1 MKIYLKGFNLIKK
14 KFKFSLLILVLITII
29 GAILEGISIAL
40 LLPIMELLIN
50 PDKILN
56 NDFINLSKY
65 IDEEISKDKIIYYF
79 LFLFFV
85 IFLVKNIFVILINY
99 SQSKIL
105 LKINFFLSNSI
116 FEKLLNENFLSVIE
130 KKSSSIIRTMISQTS
145 IFSINFINSMTI
157 LVSELL
163 TFFVILTFV
172 LILTIKEFY
181 LILLVLIIV
190 LIIYYLL
197 LKKKVYNLS
206 KNIETKEI
214 ERLKN
219 LTNGIDSINEIN
231 IFNIK
236 NYFIKND
243 LEINKKIIKYGLI
256 KSLIRIFPRSLIEII
271 LILFFVIFSF
281 YLIENKISIID
292 YIPYMTILAAALF
305 KFIPT
310 LTRSINAGQ
319 KIVQSK
325 PIIENICNNYLTSIN
340 QNVNQT
346 LEEKNFNHSYT
357 KEIIFKNIS
366 FSYPKTNEMVFK
378 NLNFKIKKNEK
389 IAIFGNTGSGKST
402 LIKMLIGVIPPN
414 SGEIKVDNENIFK
427 NIESWR
433 NLISYVPQK
442 LFLFDSSLS
451 NNINLF
457 DIQNNKKFKDII
469 NKVFLSDE
477 NFLKLDQT
485 TKDNQ
490 SKLSGGETKKVGIA
504 RALFKDHEILLIDEG
519 TAGLDKEYSDY
530 IISELL
536 KLDKTVIFISHD
548 YEQFKNFDHVYKI
561 INSNI
566 IKIKKV

>member
-14 KFKFSLLILVLITII
+14 KFKFSILILVLLTII
-29 GAILEGISIAL
+29 GALLEGLSIAL
-40 LLPIMELLIN
+40 LLPLMELLID
-50 PDKILN
+50 PEKILN
-56 NDFINLSKY
+56 NDFVNLSKY
-65 IDEEISKDKIIYYF
+65 IDEEISRDKIIYYF

-105 LKINFFLSNSI
+105 LKINFYLSNSI
-116 FEKLLNENFLSVIE
+116 FEKLLNENFLNVIE

-145 IFSINFINSMTI
+145 TFSINFINSLTI
-157 LVSELL
+157 LLSELL
-163 TFFVILTFV
+163 TFFVILAFV

-181 LILLVLIIV
+181 LILFVLMII
-190 LIIYYLL
+190 LIIYYLAL
-197 LKKKVYNLS
+197 RNKIYDLS
-206 KNIETKEI
+206 KKIETQEI

-243 LEINKKIIKYGLI
+243 LGINKKIIKYGLI
-256 KSLIRIFPRSLIEII
+256 KSLIRIFPKSLIEII
-271 LILFFVIFSF
+271 LILIFVIFAF
-281 YLIENKISIID
+281 YLTKNKISIID
-292 YIPYMTILAAALF
+292 YVPFMTILAAALF

-310 LTRSINAGQ
+310 LNKSMLAAQR
-319 KIVQSK
+319 IVQSK
-325 PIIENICNNYLTSIN
+325 PIIENIYNNYLSPIN
-340 QNVNQT
+340 QEVNQN
-346 LEEKNFNHSYT
+346 LEEKNFNHSFS

-366 FSYPKTNEMVFK
+366 FSYPKSNKMVFE
-378 NLNFKIKKNEK
+378 NLNFNIKKNEK

-414 SGEIKVDNENIFK
+414 SGEIKVDDENILK

-442 LFLFDSSLS
+442 LFLFDSNLS

-469 NKVFLSDE
+469 NKVFLSNE

-536 KLDKTVIFISHD
+536 NLDKTVIFISHNYD
-548 YEQFKNFDHVYKI
+548 QFKNFDHVYKI
-561 INSNI
+561 INANI
-566 IKIKKV
+566 IKVNND

>member
-14 KFKFSLLILVLITII
+14 KFKFSILILVLITII

-40 LLPIMELLIN
+40 LLPIMELLIDPN
-50 PDKILN
+50 KILN

-65 IDEEISKDKIIYYF
+65 IDEDIPRDKIIYYF

-85 IFLVKNIFVILINY
+85 IFLVKNVFVILINY

-105 LKINFFLSNSI
+105 LKINFYLSNSI
-116 FEKLLNENFLSVIE
+116 FNKLLNENFLSVIE

-145 IFSINFINSMTI
+145 IFSINFINSLTI

-163 TFFVILTFV
+163 TFFVILAFV

-181 LILLVLIIV
+181 LILFILIIILV
-190 LIIYYLL
+190 IYYFALR
-197 LKKKVYNLS
+197 KKIYDLS
-206 KNIETKEI
+206 KNIEIQEI

-236 NYFIKND
+236 NYFIAND
-243 LEINKKIIKYGLI
+243 LKINNKIIKYGLA

-271 LILFFVIFSF
+271 LILFFVIFAF
-281 YLIENKISIID
+281 YLTKNKISIID
-292 YIPYMTILAAALF
+292 SIPFIAIIVAALF

-310 LTRSINAGQ
+310 LSRSMLAAQ
-319 KIVQSK
+319 RMVQSK
-325 PIIENICNNYLTSIN
+325 PIIENICSNYLSPIT
-340 QNVNQT
+340 QNVNYN
-346 LEEKNFNHSYT
+346 LEEKNFNHSFN
-357 KEIIFKNIS
+357 KEITFKNIS
-366 FSYPKTNEMVFK
+366 FSYPKSNEMVFE
-378 NLNFKIKKNEK
+378 NLNLNIKKNQK
-389 IAIFGNTGSGKST
+389 ISIYGKTGSGKST
-402 LIKMLIGVIPPN
+402 IIKMLTGVIPPN
-414 SGEIKVDNENIFK
+414 LGEIKVDNENIYK

-457 DIQNNKKFKDII
+457 DIQNSEKFKGII

-477 NFLKLDQT
+477 NFLKLDQAV
-485 TKDNQ
+485 KDNLL
-490 SKLSGGETKKVGIA
+490 KLSGGETKKIGIA

-536 KLDKTVIFISHD
+536 NLDKTIIFISHD
-548 YEQFKNFDHVYKI
+548 MEQIKKFNDIYKI
-561 INSNI
+561 TGQGIE
-566 IKIKKV
+566 KIS

>member
-14 KFKFSLLILVLITII
+14 KFKFSILILVLLTIT
-29 GAILEGISIAL
+29 GAVLEGMSIAL
-40 LLPIMELLIN
+40 ILPIMELLID
-50 PDKILN
+50 PDRILN
-56 NDFINLSKY
+56 NDFVNLSKY
-65 IDEEISKDKIIYYF
+65 IDEDISRDKIIYYF
-79 LFLFFV
+79 LFLFFI
-85 IFLVKNIFVILINY
+85 IFLVKNIFVILIGY
-99 SQSKIL
+99 SQSRIL
-105 LKINFFLSNSI
+105 LKINFYLSNSI
-116 FEKLLNENFLSVIE
+116 FEKLLNENFLNVIE
-130 KKSSSIIRTMISQTS
+130 KKSSSIIRTMISQTN
-145 IFSINFINSMTI
+145 IFSINFINSLSI

-163 TFFVILTFV
+163 TFFVILAFV

-181 LILLVLIIV
+181 LILFVLMII
-190 LIIYYLL
+190 LIIYYLAL
-197 LKKKVYNLS
+197 RNKVYDLS
-206 KNIETKEI
+206 KKIETQEI

-243 LEINKKIIKYGLI
+243 LGINKKIIKYGLI
-256 KSLIRIFPRSLIEII
+256 KSLIRVFPRPLIEII
-271 LILFFVIFSF
+271 LISFFVIFAF
-281 YLIENKISIID
+281 YLTKNEISIID
-292 YIPYMTILAAALF
+292 YIPLMTILTAALF
-305 KFIPT
+305 KLIPT
-310 LTRSINAGQ
+310 LTKSINAAQ
-319 KIVQSK
+319 RIVGSK
-325 PIIENICNNYLTSIN
+325 PIIENICNNYLSSVN
-340 QNVNQT
+340 QNVNHN
-346 LEEKNFNHSYT
+346 LEEKNFNHSFS

-366 FSYPKTNEMVFK
+366 FSYPKSNKMVFE
-378 NLNFKIKKNEK
+378 NLNLNIKKNEK

-414 SGEIKVDNENIFK
+414 SGEIKVDNVNIFK

-442 LFLFDSSLS
+442 LFLFDSNLS

-469 NKVFLSDE
+469 NKVFLSNE

-536 KLDKTVIFISHD
+536 NLDKTVIFISHD
-548 YEQFKNFDHVYKI
+548 YDQFKNFDHVYKI

-566 IKIKKV
+566 VKIKKE

>member
-1 MKIYLKGFNLIKK
+1 MKIYLKGFNLVKK
-14 KFKFSLLILVLITII
+14 KFRFSILILVFLTII

-40 LLPIMELLIN
+40 LLPMMELLID

-56 NDFINLSKY
+56 NDFANLSKY
-65 IDEEISKDKIIYYF
+65 IDEEISRDKIIYYF

-85 IFLVKNIFVILINY
+85 IFLVKNIFIILINY

-105 LKINFFLSNSI
+105 LKINFYLSNSI
-116 FEKLLNENFLSVIE
+116 FEKLLNENFLNVIE

-145 IFSINFINSMTI
+145 IFSLNFINSLTI

-163 TFFVILTFV
+163 TFFVILFFV
-172 LILTIKEFY
+172 LVLTIKEFY
-181 LILLVLIIV
+181 LILFLLMII
-190 LIIYYLL
+190 LIIYYLV
-197 LKKKVYNLS
+197 LKNKIYDLS
-206 KNIETKEI
+206 KKIEIQEI

-243 LEINKKIIKYGLI
+243 LGINKKIIKYGLI

-271 LILFFVIFSF
+271 LILFFVIFAF
-281 YLIENKISIID
+281 YLTKNKISIIE
-292 YIPYMTILAAALF
+292 YVPFMTILLAALF

-310 LTRSINAGQ
+310 LNKSMLAAQR
-319 KIVQSK
+319 IVQSK
-325 PIIENICNNYLTSIN
+325 PVIENICNNYLSPIN
-340 QNVNQT
+340 QNINNN
-346 LEEKNFNHSYT
+346 LEEKNFNHSFS
-357 KEIIFKNIS
+357 KEITFKNIS
-366 FSYPKTNEMVFK
+366 FSYPKSNGMVFE
-378 NLNFKIKKNEK
+378 NLNLNIKKNEK

-457 DIQNNKKFKDII
+457 DIQNDKKFKGII
-469 NKVFLSDE
+469 NKVFLSYE

-485 TKDNQ
+485 TKGNL

-536 KLDKTVIFISHD
+536 NLDKTVIFISHD

-561 INSNI
+561 ENF
-566 IKIKKV
+566 KISKVEKN

>member
-1 MKIYLKGFNLIKK
+1 MKIYLIGFNLIKK
-14 KFKFSLLILVLITII
+14 KFKFSISILVLITII

-40 LLPIMELLIN
+40 LLPIMELLIDPN
-50 PDKILN
+50 KILN
-56 NDFINLSKY
+56 NDFINLAKY
-65 IDEEISKDKIIYYF
+65 IDKEISTDKIIYYF

-85 IFLVKNIFVILINY
+85 IFIVKNIFVILINY
-99 SQSKIL
+99 FQSKIL
-105 LKINFFLSNSI
+105 LKINFYLSN
-116 FEKLLNENFLSVIE
+116 FLFKKLLNENFLSVIE

-145 IFSINFINSMTI
+145 IFSINFINSLTI

-163 TFFVILTFV
+163 TFFAILTFV
-172 LILTIKEFY
+172 LILTVKEFY
-181 LILLVLIIV
+181 LILFLLIVILV
-190 LIIYYLL
+190 IYYFAV
-197 LKKKVYNLS
+197 KKKIYDLS
-206 KNIETKEI
+206 KNIETQEI

-243 LEINKKIIKYGLI
+243 LGINKKIIKYGLI
-256 KSLIRIFPRSLIEII
+256 KSLIRVFPRPLIEII
-271 LILFFVIFSF
+271 LISFFVIFAF
-281 YLIENKISIID
+281 YLTKNEISIID
-292 YIPYMTILAAALF
+292 YIPLMTILTAALF
-305 KFIPT
+305 KLIPT
-310 LTRSINAGQ
+310 LTKSINAAQ
-319 KIVQSK
+319 RIVGSK
-325 PIIENICNNYLTSIN
+325 PIIENICNNYLSSVN
-340 QNVNQT
+340 QNVNHN
-346 LEEKNFNHSYT
+346 LEEKNFNHSFS

-366 FSYPKTNEMVFK
+366 FSYPKSNKMVFE
-378 NLNFKIKKNEK
+378 NLNLNIKKNEK

-402 LIKMLIGVIPPN
+402 LIKMLTGVIPPN
-414 SGEIKVDNENIFK
+414 SGEIKVDNENIYK

-477 NFLKLDQT
+477 NFLKLDQS
-485 TKDNQ
+485 TKDYL

-504 RALFKDHEILLIDEG
+504 RALFKNHEILLIDEG

-536 KLDKTVIFISHD
+536 NLDKTVIFISHD
-548 YEQFKNFDHVYKI
+548 YDQFKKFDNIYKI
-561 INSNI
+561 TEQG
-566 IKIKKV
+566 IKKIS

>member
-1 MKIYLKGFNLIKK
+1 M
-14 KFKFSLLILVLITII
+14 II
-29 GAILEGISIAL
+29 
-40 LLPIMELLIN
+40 
-50 PDKILN
+50 
-56 NDFINLSKY
+56 
-65 IDEEISKDKIIYYF
+65 
-79 LFLFFV
+79 
-85 IFLVKNIFVILINY
+85 
-99 SQSKIL
+99 
-105 LKINFFLSNSI
+105 
-116 FEKLLNENFLSVIE
+116 
-130 KKSSSIIRTMISQTS
+130 
-145 IFSINFINSMTI
+145 
-157 LVSELL
+157 
-163 TFFVILTFV
+163 
-172 LILTIKEFY
+172 
-181 LILLVLIIV
+181 
-190 LIIYYLL
+190 LIIYYLAL
-197 LKKKVYNLS
+197 RNKVYDLS
-206 KNIETKEI
+206 KKIETQEI

-271 LILFFVIFSF
+271 LILFFVIFAF
-281 YLIENKISIID
+281 YLTKNKISIID
-292 YIPYMTILAAALF
+292 YIPFMTVLAAALF

-310 LTRSINAGQ
+310 LTRSMLATQRILD
-319 KIVQSK
+319 SK
-325 PIIENICNNYLTSIN
+325 PIIENIYNNYLGSVS
-340 QNVNQT
+340 QNVNHNS
-346 LEEKNFNHSYT
+346 EEKNFNHSFS

-366 FSYPKTNEMVFK
+366 FSYPKSNEVVFK
-378 NLNFKIKKNEK
+378 NLNLNIKKNEK

-402 LIKMLIGVIPPN
+402 LIKMLIGVIPPD
-414 SGEIKVDNENIFK
+414 SGEIKVDNENIYK
-427 NIESWR
+427 NKESWR

-457 DIQNNKKFKDII
+457 DIQNNKRFKGII
-469 NKVFLSDE
+469 NKVFLSDK

-485 TKDNQ
+485 TKNNL

-536 KLDKTVIFISHD
+536 SLDKTVIFISHD

-566 IKIKKV
+566 IKVKND